1 MAAVIKFK
9 KMEFCRNQCD
19 SLLNILS
26 SSPQCLFTSAMFS
39 WRHNGGFQGCIYTN
53 VLIHSWKCALLT
65 SEDTFMHLLAHKDIL
80 IGLLHTQLSAYFKI
94 LALAW
99 KGLG

>member
-1 MAAVIKFK
+1 MIH
-9 KMEFCRNQCD
+9 CLTS
-19 SLLNILS
+19 SLLLLNALS
-26 SSPQCLFTSAMFS
+26 QVQCFPGDIY
-39 WRHNGGFQGCIYTN
+39 GGFQGCIYTN

-65 SEDTFMHLLAHKDIL
+65 SEDTFMRLLARKNIL
-80 IGLLHTQLSAYFKI
+80 MALLHTQLSAYFKI